1 MEHLQNFIGDCDK
14 RTEIAKRKLKETQ
27 EELSEEATA
36 KVWTSADFYSV
47 ECCYNTVNFL
57 TNIHK
62 RHPIA
67 CSLGLLSFVDPLSD
81 WYSASVPVI
90 IYVTSYN
97 IRLCYNYTR
106 L

>member
-36 KVWTSADFYSV
+36 KVWISADFYSV

-67 CSLGLLSFVDPLSD
+67 CTLGRGMGCLLWIHYLIDILPQFL
-81 WYSASVPVI
+81 
-90 IYVTSYN
+90 
-97 IRLCYNYTR
+97 
-106 L
+106 